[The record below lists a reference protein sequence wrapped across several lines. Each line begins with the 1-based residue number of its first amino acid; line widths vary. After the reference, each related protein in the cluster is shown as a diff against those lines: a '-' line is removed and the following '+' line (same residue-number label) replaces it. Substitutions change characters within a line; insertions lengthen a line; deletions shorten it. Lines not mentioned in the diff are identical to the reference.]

1 MKTIIRSFA
10 LFTCLLSIAATD
22 AMAVPIS
29 GYEGTL
35 TANVTRFGQIGSG
48 TLLGSPNDDFW
59 SFSGSAGN
67 VITLT
72 ANRLESNLDTGMNL
86 YFGTGTDT
94 SLLSDL
100 GFRDDNYPVLPGFA
114 GPWADPQFLNFVLP
128 STGLY
133 TVQITSV
140 ASGSPGI
147 DGLFDY
153 QVTLGTPPTGEV
165 LPRNGAGA
173 AAVPEP
179 ASLALLALGLAGLG
193 FSRRRKQV

>member
-10 LFTCLLSIAATD
+10 LFTCLLSIAATN

-35 TANVTRFGQIGSG
+35 TSNVTRFGQIGPGVSV
-48 TLLGSPNDDFW
+48 GSPNADFW
-59 SFSGSAGN
+59 MFSGSAGD

-72 ANRLESNLDTGMNL
+72 ANRLESALDTFMTL
-86 YFGTGTDT
+86 YFGTGNDT
-94 SLLSDL
+94 TLLTNL
-100 GFRDDNYPVLPGFA
+100 GSRDDNYLELPGFA
-114 GPWADPQFLNFVLP
+114 GPFADPQFLNFALL

-133 TVQITSV
+133 TVQITSF
-140 ASGSPGI
+140 ASGSPGS

-165 LPRNGAGA
+165 LPHNGAS
-173 AAVPEP
+173 VPEP
-179 ASLALLALGLAGLG
+179 ASLALMGLGLAGLAVA
-193 FSRRRKQV
+193 RKRKST